1 MIHKGSVTP
10 SANAAI
16 IAPGT
21 GLGEAGL
28 YFDEKLYH
36 PFATEGGHSDFASR
50 DKLDFELYE
59 HLQNKFGHVSYE
71 RVICGPGILNIYQ
84 FLKDEKKIEE
94 SVWLTDEI
102 KKGDAAP

>member
-50 DKLDFELYE
+50 DKLDFEL
-59 HLQNKFGHVSYE
+59 VSTP
-71 RVICGPGILNIYQ
+71 RKALFVMKQCV
-84 FLKDEKKIEE
+84 FLFFY
-94 SVWLTDEI
+94 WRMNPPTMY
-102 KKGDAAP
+102 